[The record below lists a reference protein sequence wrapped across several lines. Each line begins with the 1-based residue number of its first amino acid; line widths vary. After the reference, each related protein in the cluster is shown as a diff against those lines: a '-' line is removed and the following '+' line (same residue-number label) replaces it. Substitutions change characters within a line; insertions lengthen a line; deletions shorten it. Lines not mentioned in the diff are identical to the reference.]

1 MKRSHQQGLER
12 KCYQKLCKTLDLE
25 ERQIKEFD
33 CMSEEC
39 GVRRHYQSIKF
50 GMAHLSRENKNS
62 SDWACIFVLQNWWR
76 KTWWWCMCNTRPQ
89 YSTVVAWKSLTC
101 VFSLYTVLCVV
112 SDAFRHILLLFM
124 TKSLTISCRCR
135 QQQQQIAARNEHV
148 PPHLKSNTKRVMY
161 EYLTP
166 HLQ

>member
-1 MKRSHQQGLER
+1 MKRSHQQGLEQ

-33 CMSEEC
+33 GMSEEC
-39 GVRRHYQSIKF
+39 GVRKYYQSCLGWPACQGKIKT
-50 GMAHLSRENKNS
+50 HL
-62 SDWACIFVLQNWWR
+62 
-76 KTWWWCMCNTRPQ
+76 TRPASLFCKIGEELQ
-89 YSTVVAWKSLTC
+89 ICDDICATQDSMYSCRMKKPNFC
-101 VFSLYTVLCVV
+101 YQFIYCFIYVL
-112 SDAFRHILLLFM
+112 FPMLLDTFYFFM
-124 TKSLTISCRCR
+124 TKSLTISSRCR

-148 PPHLKSNTKRVMY
+148 PPHLKINTKRVMY